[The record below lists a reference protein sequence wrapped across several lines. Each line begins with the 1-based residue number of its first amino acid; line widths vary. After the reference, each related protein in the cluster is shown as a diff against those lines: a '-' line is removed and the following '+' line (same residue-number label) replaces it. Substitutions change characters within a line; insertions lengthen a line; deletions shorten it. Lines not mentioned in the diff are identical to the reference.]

1 MIISPLHK
9 YVFVELPHTA
19 TTSIRRELCSIYD
32 GQEILA
38 KHSPYHKFLKTA
50 NAEQKQY
57 FVFSSLRNPLDVV
70 VTKYLKIKTNHNG
83 GYTKPE
89 HWQRN
94 GAWIPDYELKQF
106 KFVQDND
113 ADFPTFFKKY
123 YKFPYDN
130 WSCLDHKQFDFVMRY
145 ENVQDDFSKAIQ
157 LIGMEQKRPLPVV
170 NKTREKKDFISYYT
184 PEIQEQAKRIFGPF
198 MKKWGYEIPRE
209 WGDSSDLGTS
219 ELQLNLAN
227 IPRKLYWMYWKKY

>member
-1 MIISPLHK
+1 MIISSLHK

-19 TTSIRRELCSIYD
+19 TTSIRRELCAIYD

-50 NAEQKQY
+50 NAEQKKY

-83 GYTKPE
+83 SYTKSE
-89 HWQRN
+89 HWKRN

-123 YKFPYDN
+123 YKVPYDN
-130 WSCLDHKQFDFVMRY
+130 WSCLAHKQFDFVMRY

-157 LIGMEQKRPLPVV
+157 LIGIEQKRPLPVV

-227 IPRKLYWMYWKKY
+227 IPRKLYWMYWKQD